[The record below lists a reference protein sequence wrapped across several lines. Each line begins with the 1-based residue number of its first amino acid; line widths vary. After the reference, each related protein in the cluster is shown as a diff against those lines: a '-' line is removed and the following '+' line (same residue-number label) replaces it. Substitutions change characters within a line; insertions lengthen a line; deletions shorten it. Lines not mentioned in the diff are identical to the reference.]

1 MNWLNALAS
10 LIDMVL
16 ALCIDWISLSY
27 DKDRRATDERETA
40 RARQGASLEAARAAA
55 QAEAAR
61 ASRDADRLAAARSAI
76 VYAEGATEDDLA
88 EAINRELN

>member
-10 LIDMVL
+10 LIDMGL

-55 QAEAAR
+55 QAEAESAPP
-61 ASRDADRLAAARSAI
+61 APAARRRTDRRIVSAHR
-76 VYAEGATEDDLA
+76 ACRPRRMT
-88 EAINRELN
+88 